1 MNKARRGKDGLLI
14 ILCQKL
20 ARRMVLALPL
30 FMRDGLRLLYNSDT
44 NVEFCLRK
52 LKEKGFAPENVVDCG
67 AYVGNWTRMVKRNF
81 PGANILM
88 IEPQQDKKPL
98 LAQVQNEFP
107 GTVDYVQCLLGPE
120 SKPAVAF
127 FEMESGSSVL
137 PELTNVPRKTV
148 ALRMTTLDDVLRERK
163 IAKATFLKLDV
174 QGYELEVLKGAKEA
188 LKNAEV
194 ILLEVSF
201 LLYNQSGPLFH
212 EVVDFMKIH
221 GFLVYDI
228 CPLQRWADNT
238 PFQAD
243 VFFVKNDSPFRLVDF
258 TVTDHPS
265 VSPATVP
272 R

>member
-1 MNKARRGKDGLLI
+1 MP
-14 ILCQKL
+14 C
-20 ARRMVLALPL
+20 
-30 FMRDGLRLLYNSDT
+30 FMRDGLRLLYGSDT

-67 AYVGNWTRMVKRNF
+67 AYMGNWTRMVKRNF

-88 IEPQQDKKPL
+88 IEPQANKEPL
-98 LAQVQNEFP
+98 LVRVCNEFP
-107 GTVDYVQCLLGPE
+107 GTVDYVRCLMGPE
-120 SKPAVAF
+120 SKPAVTF

-148 ALRMTTLDDVLRERK
+148 TLRMTTLDDVLRERK

-194 ILLEVSF
+194 VLLEVSF
-201 LLYNQSGPLFH
+201 VLYNQSAPLFH
-212 EVVDFMKIH
+212 EVVEFMKDR

-238 PFQAD
+238 LFQAD
-243 VFFVKNDSPFRLVDF
+243 VFFMKTDSPFRRIDF
-258 TVTDHPS
+258 TVADHPS
-265 VSPATVP
+265 VTPSTVP